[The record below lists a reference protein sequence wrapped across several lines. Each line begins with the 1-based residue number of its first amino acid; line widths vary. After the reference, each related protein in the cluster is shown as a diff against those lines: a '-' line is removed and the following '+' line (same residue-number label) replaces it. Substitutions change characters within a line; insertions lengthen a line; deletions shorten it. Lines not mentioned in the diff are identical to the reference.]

1 MASGYSP
8 KLKFELIGSGEQ
20 AGLWGTTTNKNIG
33 ELIEQ
38 AIAGVT
44 TVDLTGISGDY
55 TLSSLD
61 GTVDQARSAVISCSG
76 AAAAAINIIIPTST
90 KLYVFRNACGKTIT
104 IKTAGQVGGV
114 VLASGE
120 ANSVFCDGANA
131 LAGLVTAGSG
141 TIPVSGGGT
150 GNTSFTAGYL
160 KSPGGTTQLTTAAT
174 IPAIDISGQVGVA
187 NGGTGAS
194 SLASGGLLI
203 GNGTGTVAS
212 LTGGVN
218 GYVPTWNG
226 TTWVSAQPGGAG
238 VTSISAGAGI
248 SVNQATGAVQIT
260 NTNTTNTVNPTFSS
274 SVTTPTYYVG
284 NTSNYIQLEGG
295 GMGFVTS
302 GTQANKFTSAGLGTN
317 NIVAA
322 GVLQLTGAGS
332 AGDQRISI
340 TGAGY
345 AGGIGP
351 GAIQLGRSSFGVTYT
366 DSSFDGQPGV
376 AMITQS
382 GSTLYLS
389 NSSSLAIYAGC
400 YTAYKGGSTTS
411 WEIYSDSRI
420 KKNVTPYAKGLTE
433 LNQIQIKNFE
443 FNGLGNTI
451 DGTKGLGVIA
461 DEIALVLPD
470 TVKTIPTKLH
480 PEDEERIDL
489 KTFNNTELT
498 YLLVNAVQEL
508 SAKVDAQAAE
518 IAALKG
524 AK

>member
-174 IPAIDISGQVGVA
+174 IPATDISGQVGVA

-226 TTWVSAQPGGAG
+226 STWVSTAPSAAG
-238 VTSISAGAGI
+238 VTYFNSRQGNVTLS
-248 SVNQATGAVQIT
+248 SSDVTGALGYTPASTSQV
-260 NTNTTNTVNPTFSS
+260 NTVNPTFSS
-274 SVTTPTYYVG
+274 SVTSPTYYVG
-284 NTSNYIQLEGG
+284 NTSNSIQLEGG
-295 GMGFVTS
+295 GIGFTTS
-302 GTQANKFTSAGLGTN
+302 GLQANKFTSSGLGTN
-317 NIVAA
+317 N
-322 GVLQLTGAGS
+322 VLATGTLGAGGLLATNFNLS
-332 AGDQRISI
+332 VKGTI
-340 TGAGY
+340 
-345 AGGIGP
+345 P
-351 GAIQLGRSSFGVTYT
+351 G
-366 DSSFDGQPGV
+366 
-376 AMITQS
+376 QS
-382 GSTLYLS
+382 
-389 NSSSLAIYAGC
+389 C
-400 YTAYKGGSTTS
+400 AYFESYSGGSS
-411 WEIYSDSRI
+411 CI
-420 KKNVTPYAKGLTE
+420 
-433 LNQIQIKNFE
+433 
-443 FNGLGNTI
+443 
-451 DGTKGLGVIA
+451 GVNA
-461 DEIALVLPD
+461 Y
-470 TVKTIPTKLH
+470 
-480 PEDEERIDL
+480 
-489 KTFNNTELT
+489 NST
-498 YLLVNAVQEL
+498 YLLVLQYNNINVGSITTDGNTVSFNTSSDRRLKTDIQDLTDSGSVIDALQPRTFTWNVNGKAAKGFIADELQQIIPSAVVGQPDEVDQDGNPQYQ
-508 SAKVDAQAAE
+508 AVDASTPEMMALIIAELQSLRKRVATAEIKIEAQATE